1 MIYHAFAT
9 FRSVIHAHVFHHL
22 TTTRQY
28 LAIEGKSMS
37 VTVWPP
43 ISHEQLIK
51 EEEDSLVVLENNPLQ
66 VSIVDVM

>member
-1 MIYHAFAT
+1 
-9 FRSVIHAHVFHHL
+9 
-22 TTTRQY
+22 
-28 LAIEGKSMS
+28 MS